1 MVHRVKIRISMILLP
16 LLASG
21 VLAQDATLI
30 EEQPDPRRYTV
41 EMIIFSY
48 EQNVSVGSEVFVA
61 DEPPP
66 IDLGGDGDLI
76 EEIEPIDTIA
86 PSLEEMEERGSR
98 KFEIVML
105 PEDDF
110 ALLDVFDRLDRLDAY
125 QPLMHFGWTQAMYP
139 DEETEARPLSSFLT
153 PPAGLDGDLTLYL
166 SRYLHLAV
174 NLQLDAP
181 TPEATEATRD
191 LGSFSDSYSDSF
203 TDFSDNTA
211 LVYPVRYRIE
221 EDRIFRNGELR
232 YYDHPKFGVLAKI
245 TRVEEGES
253 EKFEEELLGYDGE

>member
-1 MVHRVKIRISMILLP
+1 MVHRVKIRFSMILLP

-21 VLAQDATLI
+21 VLAQDVTLP
-30 EEQPDPRRYTV
+30 EEQPDARRYTV

-86 PSLEEMEERGSR
+86 PNLEEMLEQYSR

-110 ALLDVFDRLDRLDAY
+110 ALLDVFDHLDRLDAY
-125 QPLMHFGWTQAMYP
+125 EPLMHFGWTQPMYP
-139 DEETEARPLSSFLT
+139 DEETEARPLGSFVT
-153 PPAGLDGDLTLYL
+153 PPAGLDGDLSLYL

-181 TPEATEATRD
+181 TPAATQDTRD
-191 LGSFSDSYSDSF
+191 LNSFGDSFSDY
-203 TDFSDNTA
+203 SDNTA

-253 EKFEEELLGYDGE
+253 EEIEEELLGYDGE

>member
-1 MVHRVKIRISMILLP
+1 MLHRVKIRISMILLP
-16 LLASG
+16 LLASPA
-21 VLAQDATLI
+21 LAQDATLV

-48 EQNVSVGSEVFVA
+48 EQNVSAGSEVFVA

-66 IDLGGDGDLI
+66 IDLGGDEDLI

-105 PEDDF
+105 PEEDF

-166 SRYLHLAV
+166 SRYLHLEV

-181 TPEATEATRD
+181 TTEATQDARD
-191 LGSFSDSYSDSF
+191 LGSFGDNF
-203 TDFSDNTA
+203 TDYDDYNENTA

-253 EKFEEELLGYDGE
+253 EKIEEELLGYDGQ